1 MHAQLAHI
9 NRVTFVLT
17 CTPFTDVHTIY
28 GTAHS
33 CCSLMLL
40 CSEGAHCIYDAFATE
55 DIEGKMMSAVAHARR
70 DQDVLH
76 LQASTLQKDQEETFG
91 SYNSGGSVAD
101 GSARNIT
108 SIQACC
114 GCLKDMFHDLNFI
127 PPSLFVEL
135 MKSPCKTHDP
145 LNDDDTHMDDDE
157 VALEQQREEGF
168 EWDGVAEEV
177 AQLLDTA
184 SGYMQCAGDWLG
196 VQVAALASATMH
208 CLSVEAAEQE

>member
-1 MHAQLAHI
+1 
-9 NRVTFVLT
+9 
-17 CTPFTDVHTIY
+17 
-28 GTAHS
+28 
-33 CCSLMLL
+33 MLL

-91 SYNSGGSVAD
+91 SYNSDGSVAD